1 MVDALQLG
9 AIDAY
14 ALALALALACGGLSM
29 VDALTCGW
37 TPTIDASLWVRHLPQ
52 VQASMSGV

>member
-9 AIDAY
+9 AIDA
-14 ALALALALACGGLSM
+14 LACGGPSM
-29 VDALTCGW
+29 VDTLTCGW

-52 VQASMSGV
+52 VQAPMSGI